1 MAKTVFDVLTSKLQ
15 DQIDSATDFLRAGGP
30 KDYAQYRE
38 AYGLIR
44 GLEAAQQHIKDL
56 AKSHME
62 SEYND

>member
-1 MAKTVFDVLTSKLQ
+1 MAKTVYDVLTSKLQ

-44 GLEAAQQHIKDL
+44 GLEAAQQHIK
-56 AKSHME
+56 HME